1 MVAIQIDSG
10 AVGRSSEARMRWV
23 HVLRLWWALALC
35 ASGGPLAAWTLHS
48 VDSIP
53 PVVSAQLPP
62 ASEYQPGRDSRR
74 FYQLR
79 GAHAAE
85 PVGRLQFLVL
95 ERDRGQRLWLY
106 SATGQLLRSL
116 PLGAAPPPA
125 SVGVRGAALPLD
137 LPAAGLDGAYLV
149 IESVL
154 GVHPRVHLEDSARYY
169 AQERQVWIFEVAL
182 TAALVMLLVLSL
194 AFSLILRE
202 PGYLAYV
209 GFLMLMLLA
218 ISLRHP
224 LVFRF
229 ADALNL
235 TPERTAA
242 LGVLVSTLGALA
254 AVTLLRAASGIGSH
268 YPRGSRAMQ
277 WIALGG
283 IALGVVDVWAI
294 QNHFTLAQ
302 MSFDGINLSFGANAV
317 LSAWLL
323 IGTAWSGGRSARLF
337 LLGWMPVVVVGAW
350 FSVGSLVGLPQT
362 QAPHRWV
369 LFACMLQGIGWA
381 VALGDRAL
389 SLQRERDRA
398 WALAELDSLTG
409 LPNRRMLDRELD
421 EARAGWLLICDLDAF
436 KAVNDRYGHAVGD
449 RCLVHFA
456 QCMREA
462 LAGAAIFG
470 RYGGEEFV
478 AIVPNGDAEHARG
491 LAERLRERT
500 ASTPVHV
507 HNDRH
512 RLTVS
517 IGIAELDPADPRV
530 ALSNAD
536 RAMYRAKSAGRDR
549 VEMA

>member
-1 MVAIQIDSG
+1 MQWG
-10 AVGRSSEARMRWV
+10 Q
-23 HVLRLWWALALC
+23 VLRLWWALALC
-35 ASGGPLAAWTLHS
+35 AAATPLAAWTLRP
-48 VDSIP
+48 VESIP
-53 PVVSAQLPP
+53 QVVSGQLPQT
-62 ASEYQPGRDSRR
+62 SEYQQGRDSRR
-74 FYQLR
+74 YYQLKAAPSADTVER
-79 GAHAAE
+79 G
-85 PVGRLQFLVL
+85 QFLVL

-106 SATGQLLRSL
+106 SASGELLRSL

-137 LPAAGLDGAYLV
+137 LPPASLDGAYLV

-154 GVHPRVHLEDSARYY
+154 GVHPRVRIESSTRYY
-169 AQERQVWIFEVAL
+169 AHERQVWIFEVAL

-209 GFLMLMLLA
+209 GFLLLMLLA
-218 ISLRHP
+218 ITLRHP

-229 ADALNL
+229 AQTVQL

-283 IALGVVDVWAI
+283 IVLGVIDVLAI
-294 QNHFTLAQ
+294 QNHFALAQ
-302 MSFDGINLSFGANAV
+302 WAFNGINLSFGANAV

-337 LLGWMPVVVVGAW
+337 LLGWMPMVVVGAW
-350 FSVGSLVGLPQT
+350 FSVGSLIGLPQT

-381 VALGDRAL
+381 IALGDRAL
-389 SLQRERDRA
+389 SLQRDRDRA
-398 WALAELDSLTG
+398 WALAELDALTG
-409 LPNRRMLDRELD
+409 LPNRRMLDRELG

-478 AIVPNGDAEHARG
+478 AIVPDGDGEHARS

-507 HNDRH
+507 QNDRH

-517 IGIAELDPADPRV
+517 IGIAELDPADPRT

>member
-1 MVAIQIDSG
+1 
-10 AVGRSSEARMRWV
+10 MRWM
-23 HVLRLWWALALC
+23 HVVRLCWALALC
-35 ASGGPLAAWTLHS
+35 AASVPLAAWTLHPVESLPQS
-48 VDSIP
+48 V
-53 PVVSAQLPP
+53 AGQLPP
-62 ASEYQPGRDSRR
+62 IVDSQPGRESRLYYR
-74 FYQLR
+74 LQ
-79 GAHAAE
+79 ADAA
-85 PVGRLQFLVL
+85 PVSTGSAQFLVL

-106 SATGQLLRSL
+106 SATGELLRAL
-116 PLGAAPPPA
+116 PLGAAPRPA

-137 LPAAGLDGAYLV
+137 LPVASLDQAYVV

-154 GVHPRVHLEDSARYY
+154 GVHPRVRIESSARYY
-169 AQERQVWIFEVAL
+169 AQERQIWIFEVAL

-209 GFLMLMLLA
+209 GFLLLMLLA

-224 LVFRF
+224 LIFRF
-229 ADALNL
+229 ADSVQL

-268 YPRGSRAMQ
+268 FPRGSRAMQ
-277 WIALGG
+277 WIALAGVV
-283 IALGVVDVWAI
+283 LGVVDVLAI
-294 QNHFTLAQ
+294 QSQFALAQ
-302 MSFDGINLSFGANAV
+302 WAFNGINLSFGANAV

-323 IGTAWSGGRSARLF
+323 IGAAWSGGRSARLF
-337 LLGWMPVVVVGAW
+337 LLGWMPMVVVGAW

-362 QAPHRWV
+362 QDPHRWV

-381 VALGDRAL
+381 IALGDRAL

-398 WALAELDSLTG
+398 WALAELDALTG
-409 LPNRRMLDRELD
+409 LPNRRMLDRELG

-478 AIVPNGDAEHARG
+478 AIVPDGDGDHARS

-507 HNDRH
+507 LGDRH

-517 IGIAELDPADPRV
+517 IGIAQLDPIDPRT

-549 VEMA
+549 VEMD

>member
-1 MVAIQIDSG
+1 
-10 AVGRSSEARMRWV
+10 MRWGP
-23 HVLRLWWALALC
+23 VLWLWWMFALC
-35 ASGGPLAAWTLHS
+35 MASTPLAAWTLHP
-48 VDSIP
+48 VESIP
-53 PVVSAQLPP
+53 QAVAGQLPP
-62 ASEYQPGRDSRR
+62 ASGDQSGRDARR
-74 FYQLR
+74 FFQL
-79 GAHAAE
+79 HADPVAE
-85 PVGRLQFLVL
+85 PSAQQQFLVL

-106 SATGQLLRSL
+106 SATGELLRSL
-116 PLGAAPPPA
+116 PLGAAPAPA

-137 LPAAGLDGAYLV
+137 LPAASLAGAYLV

-154 GVHPRVHLEDSARYY
+154 GVHPRVRIENSASYY
-169 AQERQVWIFEVAL
+169 VHERQIWMFEISL

-209 GFLMLMLLA
+209 GFLLLMLLA
-218 ISLRHP
+218 ITLRHP

-229 ADALNL
+229 ADTLHL

-242 LGVLVSTLGALA
+242 FGVLVSTVGALA

-268 YPRGSRAMQ
+268 FPRGSRAMQ
-277 WIALGG
+277 WIALAG
-283 IALGVVDVWAI
+283 IFLGVVDVLAI
-294 QNHFTLAQ
+294 QNHFALAQ
-302 MSFDGINLSFGANAV
+302 WTFDGINLSFGANAI

-337 LLGWMPVVVVGAW
+337 LLGWMPMVVVGAW
-350 FSVGSLVGLPQT
+350 FSVGSLIGLPQT

-369 LFACMLQGIGWA
+369 LLACMLQGIGWA
-381 VALGDRAL
+381 IALGDRAL
-389 SLQRERDRA
+389 SLQRDRDRA

-409 LPNRRMLDRELD
+409 LPNRRMLDRELE

-478 AIVPNGDAEHARG
+478 AIVPDGDGEHARS

-507 HNDRH
+507 QNDRH

-517 IGIAELDPADPRV
+517 IGIAELDPADPRT